1 MRNMQDKALEKR
13 YGGVCIIMPCWDST
27 CAMCMTR
34 RWRKNMGVSV
44 LSCQVEIIHVQY
56 ARQGFG
62 EKIWGV
68 SVLWRP
74 TWPRLVPRLLD
85 WLSCQWPVLSHTYKC
100 WTIDN
105 AEVAFL
111 SILIIC
117 LSEYYICDPR
127 YILYDVTFCT
137 FQRNNIF
144 DQLDFCELR
153 HLTRQRGGV
162 MQSSKSCLAISWA
175 HTWAWRDIV
184 KYQN

>member
-1 MRNMQDKALEKR
+1 MRNVHDKALEKK
-13 YGGVCIIMPCWDST
+13 YGGVCIIMPSWDNT
-27 CAMCMTR
+27 CAICKTR
-34 RWRKNMGVSV
+34 LWRKDMG
-44 LSCQVEIIHVQY
+44 
-56 ARQGFG
+56 
-62 EKIWGV
+62 GV
-68 SVLWRP
+68 CIMAPNLTSSG
-74 TWPRLVPRLLD
+74 PRLLD

-144 DQLDFCELR
+144 DRLDFCELR

-162 MQSSKSCLAISWA
+162 MQSSKSCLEIS
-175 HTWAWRDIV
+175 
-184 KYQN
+184 